1 MFRKPLNDDLLEIL
15 LTIEM
20 YHSIIIQNPEV
31 ITKKKKKKYIKQ
43 LKKDIKHLKN
53 EEYDDIS
60 FLTESGKEVMKW

>member
-53 EEYDDIS
+53 EEYDEIS

>member
-1 MFRKPLNDDLLEIL
+1 MIRKLLNDDLLEIL

-43 LKKDIKHLKN
+43 LKKDIKYLKN
-53 EEYDDIS
+53 EEYDKIS
-60 FLTESGKEVMKW
+60 FLTESGKEVMRW